1 MTTLF
6 VRVNNG
12 LRNQLCKVVSI
23 CSGVE
28 LADHMIVEV
37 KNYKYTRTKVFLLC
51 LSMLCLAAK
60 TNINNHGL
68 RDIH

>member
-12 LRNQLCKVVSI
+12 LRNQLCKV
-23 CSGVE
+23 SGVE

-37 KNYKYTRTKVFLLC
+37 NNYKYTRTKVFLLC
-51 LSMLCLAAK
+51 LSMLCPAAK